1 MSSLSSAASKSYI
14 ARALFSSFLGI
25 AAAPPPFGEGSEPR
39 PDLKNQ
45 LNDRIEVSNIPSGKF
60 PDSYLIDHC
69 KVSKKPTQGCPGD
82 RGHYFHL
89 MRMKL
94 GFCQVPECQGCEQD
108 LVPFLFSTL
117 VSCKESWMAL
127 ARSSSSCWLLTTRG
141 SWWRIFYYPPDWCC
155 LTNEKYFLSF
165 STKPKKVRSVM
176 QLFDLPVGAQISFWD
191 LPPRCWSQYLP
202 SFKRHTFITYSTQQ
216 LCWIKWT

>member
-1 MSSLSSAASKSYI
+1 M
-14 ARALFSSFLGI
+14 
-25 AAAPPPFGEGSEPR
+25 
-39 PDLKNQ
+39 
-45 LNDRIEVSNIPSGKF
+45 
-60 PDSYLIDHC
+60 
-69 KVSKKPTQGCPGD
+69 
-82 RGHYFHL
+82 
-89 MRMKL
+89 
-94 GFCQVPECQGCEQD
+94 
-108 LVPFLFSTL
+108 FSTL

-202 SFKRHTFITYSTQQ
+202 SFKRHIFMTFLTQQ
-216 LCWIKWT
+216 LCWILNELREAPFLKYVVSVARKGGWVYWLTQMGWEFFFHIQMGNFLLLEGFRSQNACQDGLCTF